1 MAGQRVTP
9 GQKKKYFTFRAEGSS
24 IAVSAQRAGFSEST
38 ALRFERQ
45 TRINPEW
52 TPNKEAAEML
62 RANRLRREAV
72 AESKL
77 PGPVPLD
84 RLNPEAKRALEDFDY
99 FRRRYFG
106 RISMPWQILAA
117 NDLVQLL
124 HTDEREFVD
133 LNEPPGS
140 GKALALWTPLATPT
154 GWTTIGEVKVG
165 DEVFDENGKP
175 CRVVAKSEIFMGH
188 DCYEVKTD
196 DGASVVADAAHLWPV
211 MLAPIAR
218 VKKRQKP
225 HYEGKT
231 GPKPNLSGVTVRETH
246 DLTKTRNKR
255 PSLAVGSALSLPQV
269 DLPLDPYVLGVWLG
283 DGHSA
288 GGRISSS
295 EDDQIWVRQFI
306 EEAGFTT
313 TDQRAR
319 QSFGVLKLQAILSQ
333 IGVLNNKHV
342 PETYLRS
349 SAEQRLSLLQGL
361 IDTDGYVGPSGHVEF
376 CNTNRDLAEAVRFL
390 VHSLGAKASL
400 RVGRATLN
408 GKDCGPK
415 YRVAFYLE
423 NCARLPRK
431 AQLTRSAV
439 RTTRRYLSVTPVE
452 SEPTQCIQVDSPS
465 HLYLAGEGLMVTH
478 NSTLLTDF
486 KAWLICRDR
495 TVRILTGSATQSL
508 ARRQLMRLR
517 RSLERMVPL
526 TADPKDIA
534 RGVAIDAE
542 STLPKDFGRFKPT
555 DKELWNQD
563 AFIVMQ
569 HEGMGAIE
577 DKEATCTAYGIDTE
591 FTGGRFDYVEWDDL
605 VSPKSVG
612 SAQYREDLES
622 IYVKTCEARVE
633 PSGLMVLS
641 GQRLAAD
648 DLHRFVLDM
657 VRPPEDEDD
666 ELDEDE
672 VREAIEQGDRSNMKY
687 RHIVFKAHYE
697 DRCKNEHTKASK
709 PFPDGCLLDPR
720 RLPWRDLASAQANNP
735 SEYSLVYQQEDADPA
750 QALVKREWVYGDE
763 NHLGCV
769 DYDRDQWELP
779 EGVSFH
785 DCVVFATADPS
796 PTMYWSVQA
805 WCYHEP
811 SKSMIL
817 LAHVRKKMRMPE
829 MLDRDIHGNYTGI
842 MEEWRKIS
850 DRIGFPIG
858 TWIVE
863 HNAAQRF
870 MLQQSLL
877 RDWRLVHGVEV
888 RPHSTTMNKADPH
901 YGVWTMAN
909 LWRLGRVRLP
919 MRDGDARMS
928 SMKLIEEVLVYD
940 HGRTDDC
947 VMAMWMGHWNLPDL
961 ALPEDTST
969 DIERPSWVLEAAF

>member
-140 GKALALWTPLATPT
+140 GK
-154 GWTTIGEVKVG
+154 
-165 DEVFDENGKP
+165 
-175 CRVVAKSEIFMGH
+175 
-188 DCYEVKTD
+188 
-196 DGASVVADAAHLWPV
+196 
-211 MLAPIAR
+211 
-218 VKKRQKP
+218 
-225 HYEGKT
+225 
-231 GPKPNLSGVTVRETH
+231 
-246 DLTKTRNKR
+246 
-255 PSLAVGSALSLPQV
+255 
-269 DLPLDPYVLGVWLG
+269 
-283 DGHSA
+283 
-288 GGRISSS
+288 
-295 EDDQIWVRQFI
+295 
-306 EEAGFTT
+306 
-313 TDQRAR
+313 
-319 QSFGVLKLQAILSQ
+319 
-333 IGVLNNKHV
+333 
-342 PETYLRS
+342 
-349 SAEQRLSLLQGL
+349 
-361 IDTDGYVGPSGHVEF
+361 
-376 CNTNRDLAEAVRFL
+376 
-390 VHSLGAKASL
+390 
-400 RVGRATLN
+400 
-408 GKDCGPK
+408 
-415 YRVAFYLE
+415 
-423 NCARLPRK
+423 
-431 AQLTRSAV
+431 
-439 RTTRRYLSVTPVE
+439 
-452 SEPTQCIQVDSPS
+452 
-465 HLYLAGEGLMVTH
+465 
-478 NSTLLTDF
+478 STLLTDF

-495 TVRILTGSATQSL
+495 TVRVLTGSATQSL